1 MIINKWD
8 VDVEKMMCRNLSNR
22 ITVRFTDTGSGIDGK
37 IDNVPLPLLSSLAR
51 HQGGAAYL
59 GRQLGEAERVFMP
72 ELVKAR
78 TA

>member
-8 VDVEKMMCRNLSNR
+8 IDIEKMTCRNLSNR
-22 ITVRFTDTGSGIDGK
+22 IMVRFTDTESGINGK
-37 IDNVPLPLLSSLAR
+37 IDDVPLTLLSSLAR
-51 HQGGAAYL
+51 HPGGAAYL